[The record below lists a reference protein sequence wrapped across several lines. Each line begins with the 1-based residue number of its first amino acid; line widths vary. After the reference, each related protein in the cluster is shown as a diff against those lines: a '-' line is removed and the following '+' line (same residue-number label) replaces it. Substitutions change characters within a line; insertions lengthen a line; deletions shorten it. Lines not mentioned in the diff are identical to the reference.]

1 MAHLVHAEAGTQP
14 FIGQVAVAAVVLN
27 RVKAPGFPKSIP
39 QVIEEPGQFEHNA
52 RAFPFPGE
60 AGRGSSGWRPLG
72 RLPGFFFCPL
82 SLDITFYRL

>member
-52 RAFPFPGE
+52 RAFP
-60 AGRGSSGWRPLG
+60 
-72 RLPGFFFCPL
+72 
-82 SLDITFYRL
+82 